1 MPHTVLGWT
10 LVANPALLVIVIGK
24 LFEGAAIL
32 HDIVRRVERLERLY
46 IK

>member
-1 MPHTVLGWT
+1 MPHTAIEWV
-10 LVANPALLVIVIGK
+10 LVANPALLIVVIGK

-32 HDIVRRVERLERLY
+32 HDLVRRVERLERLY